1 MSTKHIRTAADLV
14 RFGAALK
21 VDCTNCGSAR
31 TIDGTAVVKAVG
43 AGSLTGLDRRFRCQR
58 CGMKQAKVTVLPPV

>member
-21 VDCTNCGSAR
+21 VDCCHCGASRTLDGPEAVKACGSAPL
-31 TIDGTAVVKAVG
+31 K
-43 AGSLTGLDRRFRCQR
+43 GLSRRFRCQR
-58 CGMKQAKVTVLPPV
+58 CGMKQALVTVLPPL